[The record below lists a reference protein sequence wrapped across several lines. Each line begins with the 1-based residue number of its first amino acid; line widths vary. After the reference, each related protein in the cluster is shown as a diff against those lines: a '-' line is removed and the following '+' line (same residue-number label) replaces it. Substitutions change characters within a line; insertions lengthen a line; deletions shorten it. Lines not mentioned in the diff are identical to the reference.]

1 LGFSVFEAAMRISL
15 EELAFHPIVVA
26 ETYSSGALDF
36 KGYDFRPAEPVK
48 VNAVAE
54 LVGAEIHVRGH
65 VATRLLACCDR
76 CLASV
81 SLPVD
86 QDFDLFYRPMSTIA
100 QEEEVELPEDELD
113 VGFFSGDGIEMA
125 DVVTEQVIL
134 SMPMKVVCREDCLG
148 LCPTCKA
155 NLNLGACGCTPK
167 QGVSPFSSLK
177 QD

>member
-1 LGFSVFEAAMRISL
+1 MRISL
-15 EELAFHPIVVA
+15 EALALHPVVVA
-26 ETYSSGALDF
+26 DTYSSGALDF
-36 KGYDFRPAEPVK
+36 KGYNFSPAEPVK

-54 LVGAEIHVRGH
+54 LVGGEIHVRGH
-65 VATRLLACCDR
+65 VATLLFASCDR
-76 CLASV
+76 CLDSV
-81 SLPVD
+81 TLPVD

-100 QEEEVELPEDELD
+100 REEEVELPEDELD

-134 SMPMKVVCREDCLG
+134 AMPMKVVCREDCLG

-155 NLNLGACGCTPK
+155 NLNSGACGCTPK
-167 QGVSPFSSLK
+167 KEVSPFSSLR